1 MTKLCIHC
9 NKQIPEIRLEILP
22 NTDTCVS
29 CSTTPKMVGFMDWGH
44 KTAPEL
50 VMIDPNDRE
59 NFRRAARINSRSR

>member
-1 MTKLCIHC
+1 MKCCVHC
-9 NKQIPEIRLEILP
+9 NAEIPAIRLEILP

-29 CSTTPKMVGFMDWGH
+29 CSDTPKMVGFMDWGH

-50 VMIDPNDRE
+50 VMINPTDRE